1 MCTGPSLPS
10 AEPWAGSVL
19 VCDVSASGM
28 HLQGVSTQS
37 LFLSYTKWENG
48 SSLLVKTSLGMFG
61 FQIRSM
67 PCYIKELRSLCT
79 SLGTHPALP
88 PLAECAIDFFSKAKV
103 TSVPPELPAEL
114 ERKEELLQ
122 NQNVFSEEIHSPRHL
137 MKKMKMFQGL
147 QYKPENFMI
156 LSQHFLIL
164 GVYKKPQRYLKRD
177 APVSSYQ
184 ILATQ

>member
-1 MCTGPSLPS
+1 M
-10 AEPWAGSVL
+10 
-19 VCDVSASGM
+19 
-28 HLQGVSTQS
+28 
-37 LFLSYTKWENG
+37 
-48 SSLLVKTSLGMFG
+48 
-61 FQIRSM
+61 
-67 PCYIKELRSLCT
+67 
-79 SLGTHPALP
+79 
-88 PLAECAIDFFSKAKV
+88 

-164 GVYKKPQRYLKRD
+164 GVYKKPQRCLKRD